1 MPGNEQQHL
10 NHPGRIFLNSQ
21 TETESLSPF
30 DITIHKLVGSQ
41 NLGFR
46 TDWFTHV
53 STSHLGNK
61 STWYDDRRAQRHNV
75 VLESKDDGIS
85 CMFQIIG
92 QVTGNKSKSGPLPV
106 STTSTSVH
114 RIHNKKKKKPI
125 EGEKTEKHNSDNNS

>member
-10 NHPGRIFLNSQ
+10 NHPGLIFLNRQ
-21 TETESLSPF
+21 TETDSLSPF

-106 STTSTSVH
+106 
-114 RIHNKKKKKPI
+114 
-125 EGEKTEKHNSDNNS
+125 